1 MTFGFIVSEIFSP
14 MIINTTSEGVHFL
27 NQTKLKVPISDTIDQ
42 KTDNE
47 HDLCHQFSVYG
58 RELLFGNLL
67 IRDKRYKA
75 HLLQKGKYY

>member
-1 MTFGFIVSEIFSP
+1 

-47 HDLCHQFSVYG
+47 HDVCHQCYVDGSD
-58 RELLFGNLL
+58 LLFGKWL
-67 IRDKRYKA
+67 IRDKRYTA
-75 HLLQKGKYY
+75 HILQKSKYY